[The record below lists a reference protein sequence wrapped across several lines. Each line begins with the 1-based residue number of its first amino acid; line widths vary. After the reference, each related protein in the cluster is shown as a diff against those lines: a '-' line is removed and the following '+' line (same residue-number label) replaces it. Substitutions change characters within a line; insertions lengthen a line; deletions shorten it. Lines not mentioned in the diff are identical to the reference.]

1 MLEMKA
7 AFNAAEL
14 NFAEH
19 AVAITG
25 EGSQLD
31 KIAKAEG
38 WIQRFPMWD
47 WVGGRTSE
55 TSAVGLLPAALQG
68 FDIDQFLAGAAAC
81 DTVTRTKSF
90 EGNPSAQLSAMWFNA
105 VDGRGSKDM
114 VILPYKDRL
123 EFLSVSYTHSPRPR
137 D

>member
-7 AFNAAEL
+7 AFKAAEL
-14 NFAEH
+14 NLADH
-19 AVAITG
+19 AVAVTG
-25 EGSQLD
+25 EGSILD

-90 EGNPSAQLSAMWFNA
+90 EENPFRTAFGD
-105 VDGRGSKDM
+105 V
-114 VILPYKDRL
+114 V
-123 EFLSVSYTHSPRPR
+123 
-137 D
+137 